1 MKVTIKN
8 RFDNSVIFEH
18 ESEENTIKKTLELA
32 IKSGAYLSG
41 ANLSDAD
48 LRYADLRYANLSG
61 ANLRYANLS
70 GANLSGADLS
80 GANLR
85 YANLPIYCKWNHSIE
100 DGKIKIGCK
109 TKSIEEWEFFFNS
122 DAIYESKRNTQDF
135 KQIQAVFES
144 YKAYL
149 NFLNT

>member
-18 ESEENTIKKTLELA
+18 ESEENTIRKTLELA
-32 IKSGAYLSG
+32 IKSRAYLGGAYLRGADLSGADLRGAYLSG
-41 ANLSDAD
+41 AD
-48 LRYADLRYANLSG
+48 LRDANLSG
-61 ANLRYANLS
+61 AY
-70 GANLSGADLS
+70 LSGAD
-80 GANLR
+80 
-85 YANLPIYCKWNHSIE
+85 LPIYCKWNHSIV

-109 TKSIEEWEFFFNS
+109 ENTIEEWESFFNS
-122 DAIYESKRNTQDF
+122 DAIYETKRNTQDF
-135 KQIQAVFES
+135 KQIQALFES